1 MSILK
6 SPDDTWMKRA
16 AGMVSARNKDKGLA
30 MNLVFLGPPG
40 CGKGTQAMKVRE
52 KYGFPQISAGDILR
66 EAVQNGLEGGLEAKA
81 FMDAGKLVPDEKVV
95 KIVTDRLRRKDCA
108 KGFILDGFP
117 RTVPQAESLGWTLAG
132 MKRKIDVVFDF
143 DVPDEE
149 LIRRIDGRRVCK
161 KCSRVYNVAFAP
173 PSKPGACDKCG
184 AELYKREDDN
194 EEAARERFRVY
205 KAQSDELGVYYHHS
219 ARYCKLDG
227 AAGMDEIFGKIEE
240 IIGEA

>member
-6 SPDDTWMKRA
+6 SPKNTWMKRA
-16 AGMVSARNKDKGLA
+16 AGMVSGRNKNKGLA

-40 CGKGTQAMKVRE
+40 CGKGTQAYKVRE
-52 KYGFPQISAGDILR
+52 KYGLPQISAGDILR
-66 EAVQNGLEGGLEAKA
+66 EAVHNGTKDGLKAKV
-81 FMDAGKLVPDEKVV
+81 FMDAGRLVPDENVV

-108 KGFILDGFP
+108 SGFILDGFP

-149 LIRRIDGRRVCK
+149 LIKRIAGRRVCK
-161 KCSRVYNVAFAP
+161 KCSRVYNVASAP
-173 PSKPGACDKCG
+173 STKPGACDKCG

-205 KAQSDELGVYYHHS
+205 KAQSGDLGVYYHH
-219 ARYCKLDG
+219 AGKYCKLDG
-227 AAGMDEIFGKIEE
+227 AAGMDEIFEKIEE